1 MNTPIQPDADSH
13 EAGFTLVEALVAT
26 ALLAMV
32 LLFVFNGIDIGRRFW
47 ERTDRRA
54 AATDEVGAVQAFL
67 RDRIA
72 QAYPALI
79 VLPPY
84 GYRIAFQGERNRLAF
99 STTLPNE
106 AGPGGY
112 YRTVLMQRDEKLI
125 MAWRLE
131 RNEKDDL
138 GPRDAVKEKVVL
150 SDVRQLRFT
159 YYGESGA
166 NSRAEWRNDW
176 MNRPVLPKLVRIEV
190 EFPPGDAR
198 IWPAQTIATHIDM
211 DATCIF
217 DPLTK
222 NCRGR

>member
-1 MNTPIQPDADSH
+1 MTTHIVPDP
-13 EAGFTLVEALVAT
+13 ENGEGGFTLVEALVAT
-26 ALLAMV
+26 ALLALV
-32 LLFVFNGIDIGRRFW
+32 LLFVFNGIDTGRRFW

-54 AATDEVGAVQAFL
+54 AAADEVGAVQAFL
-67 RDRIA
+67 RERIA
-72 QAYPALI
+72 QSYPALI
-79 VLPPY
+79 VLPPN
-84 GYRIAFQGERNRLAF
+84 GHRVAFQGERNRLAF
-99 STTLPNE
+99 STTLPDE

-112 YRTVLMQRDEKLI
+112 YRTVLMQRDEKLV

-138 GPRDAVKEKVVL
+138 GDRDAMKEKVVL
-150 SDVRQLRFT
+150 SDIRQLRLS

-166 NSRAEWRNDW
+166 SNRAEWRSDW
-176 MNRPVLPKLVRIEV
+176 RNRQTLPSLVRIEV

-198 IWPAQTIATHIDM
+198 LWPAQTIATHVDM